1 MLMRLRQLTCHP
13 WLLRRNPGDP
23 AHPDDFQVSDED
35 LYNSLNIPIANAGAD
50 FMNAINIMGEDWVAD
65 MAKRLRERY
74 DRLLNAAKKDEET
87 EKDNECSI
95 CLDIYSDEIVTEC
108 KHSFCRGCI
117 DEIFANAPRDGGD
130 LTDEQAASGARK
142 CPMCRAV
149 IEKKKVFAAVA
160 FFDPE
165 KEKDEKPDISEPE
178 GSDRKGKRKSVSEI
192 DQKWLEEDANILDWP
207 G

>member
-35 LYNSLNIPIANAGAD
+35 LNLSMNMPIINAGAD
-50 FMNAINIMGEDWVAD
+50 FVNAVNLMGEEWVVD
-65 MAKRLRERY
+65 VT
-74 DRLLNAAKKDEET
+74 DRLKLRHDRMINAPKRDEEA

-95 CLDIYSDEIVTEC
+95 CLDIFTDESITSC
-108 KHSFCRGCI
+108 KHSYCRGCI
-117 DEIFANAPRDGGD
+117 DEIFQNAPRDGTD
-130 LTDEQAASGARK
+130 LTDAEVANGARK

-149 IEKKKVFAAVA
+149 IERNKLFAAVA

-165 KEKDEKPDISEPE
+165 KVEDDVKPDVVKFEE
-178 GSDRKGKRKSVSEI
+178 GVDRKGKRKSVST
-192 DQKWLEEDANILDWP
+192 Q
-207 G
+207 